1 MILAPFVVFSRLLTV
16 SGPEE
21 FAVWGSAALT
31 LNLVVAAMVL
41 KLDANFMEASAA
53 ASQRRYEFMR
63 RAQRGG
69 GVPAIGLRS
78 KPRFSLPRFPW
89 LAGAGPVAWR
99 QMLDLARGSSRIL
112 FLLPGL
118 FGLVAPA
125 LFMSQKHAMPS
136 PALVV
141 MPIFVLGF
149 LIHMVVPLGL
159 RSDLDH
165 VDTLKALP
173 ISSGAVVLGSMLPAV
188 MYPSAIQFLLTG
200 LLTALPKREWSSIT
214 VATVCFIIPFNLLLS
229 SFDSVLVLLFP
240 SSRRLV
246 PGDFLAGA
254 RFMLIYLVKFLFLLA
269 TGAAAGFFVF
279 LTALVSGD
287 SEIAMGLIGWLV
299 LAIEGAITIYMA
311 SLLLDRFDPSADTT
325 EPE

>member
-1 MILAPFVVFSRLLTV
+1 
-16 SGPEE
+16 
-21 FAVWGSAALT
+21 
-31 LNLVVAAMVL
+31 
-41 KLDANFMEASAA
+41 
-53 ASQRRYEFMR
+53 
-63 RAQRGG
+63 
-69 GVPAIGLRS
+69 
-78 KPRFSLPRFPW
+78 
-89 LAGAGPVAWR
+89 
-99 QMLDLARGSSRIL
+99 
-112 FLLPGL
+112 
-118 FGLVAPA
+118 
-125 LFMSQKHAMPS
+125 
-136 PALVV
+136 

-173 ISSGAVVLGSMLPAV
+173 ISSGAVVLGSMFPAV
-188 MYPSAIQFLLTG
+188 MYPSAIQFLLAG
-200 LLTALPKREWSSIT
+200 LLTALGGEWSSIT

-246 PGDFLAGA
+246 PGDFLGGA

-299 LAIEGAITIYMA
+299 LAIEGAVTIYMA
-311 SLLLDRFDPSADTT
+311 SLLLDRFDPSRIPPSRSSRGPRNRS
-325 EPE
+325 EPVLASRHLLGIEPLASRHASG